1 MNEENHI
8 SFKYQ
13 GDDFLVAA
21 EDGLRLIIVWNPWW
35 ASISIDNQALPYLKE
50 IINAVNM
57 NSLVTTVYA
66 LDEDEKTLG
75 IHSKCHMLFAPEEG
89 EPEKSF
95 TDLLDSFFTTHNT
108 IKENLKQL
116 GNGMPDMEKKERVRI
131 KGFAAY
137 KDNSTELKGE

>member
-1 MNEENHI
+1 
-8 SFKYQ
+8 
-13 GDDFLVAA
+13 
-21 EDGLRLIIVWNPWW
+21 
-35 ASISIDNQALPYLKE
+35 
-50 IINAVNM
+50 M

-66 LDEDEKTLG
+66 LDEDEKTFG
-75 IHSKCHMLFAPEEG
+75 IHSKCHMLFAPEEE

-131 KGFAAY
+131 KGFCCLQGQQHG
-137 KDNSTELKGE
+137 TERGINFPSSSCPYSL